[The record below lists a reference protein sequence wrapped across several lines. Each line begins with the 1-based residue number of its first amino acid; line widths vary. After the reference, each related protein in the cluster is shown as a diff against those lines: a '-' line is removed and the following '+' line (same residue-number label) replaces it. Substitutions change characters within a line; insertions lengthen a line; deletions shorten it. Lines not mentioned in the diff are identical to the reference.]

1 MDPSLLAG
9 MLHLGDDLRII
20 VTPGE
25 MCTLLINPRCGLG
38 RAHNDDFE
46 SSKPRFWPLT
56 VAIISLQFEVTS
68 LARFI
73 DIDAIQTNVLRE
85 SKTT

>member
-1 MDPSLLAG
+1 MMIS
-9 MLHLGDDLRII
+9 
-20 VTPGE
+20 
-25 MCTLLINPRCGLG
+25 
-38 RAHNDDFE
+38 RALSRDFG
-46 SSKPRFWPLT
+46 PHG